1 MSDFSVL
8 NESSLHNTLKIY
20 YSAQTNGQTEVEMY
34 GHIYDVFTDNG
45 QVIEIQ
51 TKNLSKLSKKI
62 KDTLDK
68 GLKITLVYPIPI
80 TTRIILTDEQ
90 GKLISN
96 RKSPNKGS
104 VYDLFKETTGLY
116 DILLNKNFTLEVVFI
131 TMIEHRVRTEEPV
144 QAKNN
149 RRRYRKNWIKSN
161 KRLEEIIDIRRFKT
175 KHDYLSLLPP
185 ALPLEFCAKDIKEKL
200 KTEKLS
206 PAKIYN
212 NSNLIIWLLNKMELL
227 EYIETRNR
235 SRYYKVK

>member
-175 KHDYLSLLPP
+175 KQDYLSLLPP

-227 EYIETRNR
+227 EYTETRNR